1 MRVFFEFK
9 SKIDDSTALELPS
22 IYDSNASCAFRLT
35 ADIDF
40 DTVSSPSPSKSD
52 ASDPDDIGVHIIS
65 TARLPQM
72 CTNVSLANISSNSS
86 VAEDD
91 ELGDGLRT
99 GPPSLTKNQQQ
110 LDSGPSSLVT
120 QASQSS
126 PLARA
131 SSLTWVPG
139 QVERRRR
146 KLPEIPKTKKSKATG
161 FPSLTASFQLFLFQF
176 PLQQLC
182 RIFSISKARWPTS
195 WEARRAFR
203 ACSPSSRTHCWR
215 SSARTCSTRTRAP
228 TRTGCTAWVTLT
240 ADTARHTHRTT
251 TKASRLQMLKIRL
264 THPSRRP
271 LAAFLSVSSRCSKQL
286 TADCINFFHD
296 TTTSWRLRSATRF
309 MYRKR
314 LRTCGARV

>member
-1 MRVFFEFK
+1 M
-9 SKIDDSTALELPS
+9 L
-22 IYDSNASCAFRLT
+22 AFRLT

-139 QVERRRR
+139 QTERRRR
-146 KLPEIPKTKKSKATG
+146 KLPEIPKTKKSKSTG
-161 FPSLTASFQLFLFQF
+161 FPSLTASFRNFHFSISV
-176 PLQQLC
+176 LQQLC
-182 RIFSISKARWPTS
+182 RIFSISKAHWPTS
-195 WEARRAFR
+195 WAARRAFR
-203 ACSPSSRTHCWR
+203 ACSPSSRTRCWP

-228 TRTGCTAWVTLT
+228 TRTACTAWATST
-240 ADTARHTHRTT
+240 AATAQRTHRTT
-251 TKASRLQMLKIRL
+251 TKASRLQMLKIRR
-264 THPSRRP
+264 TRPSRRP
-271 LAAFLSVSSRCSKQL
+271 SAAFLSVSWRCSKRRIG
-286 TADCINFFHD
+286 DCISFFRD
-296 TTTSWRLRSATRF
+296 TTTSWKSRLETRF
-309 MYRKR
+309 MCRR
-314 LRTCGARV
+314 RPRICGARAST

>member
-1 MRVFFEFK
+1 M
-9 SKIDDSTALELPS
+9 ITLPWKVPA
-22 IYDSNASCAFRLT
+22 IYDLIALCAFRLT

-110 LDSGPSSLVT
+110 TDSGPSSLVT

-139 QVERRRR
+139 QAERRRR
-146 KLPEIPKTKKSKATG
+146 KLPEIPKSKKSK
-161 FPSLTASFQLFLFQF
+161 
-176 PLQQLC
+176 
-182 RIFSISKARWPTS
+182 
-195 WEARRAFR
+195 
-203 ACSPSSRTHCWR
+203 
-215 SSARTCSTRTRAP
+215 ST
-228 TRTGCTAWVTLT
+228 
-240 ADTARHTHRTT
+240 
-251 TKASRLQMLKIRL
+251 
-264 THPSRRP
+264 
-271 LAAFLSVSSRCSKQL
+271 
-286 TADCINFFHD
+286 
-296 TTTSWRLRSATRF
+296 
-309 MYRKR
+309 
-314 LRTCGARV
+314 

>member
-1 MRVFFEFK
+1 MSF
-9 SKIDDSTALELPS
+9 SSNPNWKIDDNAALELPE
-22 IYDSNASCAFRLT
+22 IYDLSPSCAFRLT

-120 QASQSS
+120 QAPQSS

-139 QVERRRR
+139 QAERRRR
-146 KLPEIPKTKKSKATG
+146 KLPEIPKTKKSKSTG
-161 FPSLTASFQLFLFQF
+161 FPSLTASFQLF
-176 PLQQLC
+176 
-182 RIFSISKARWPTS
+182 IFNL
-195 WEARRAFR
+195 
-203 ACSPSSRTHCWR
+203 R
-215 SSARTCSTRTRAP
+215 SSNF
-228 TRTGCTAWVTLT
+228 V
-240 ADTARHTHRTT
+240 
-251 TKASRLQMLKIRL
+251 ASFQSAKLIGRRVGQHDQHFKPAAVQAELVACVQVLVFAGRRLEPRL
-264 THPSRRP
+264 GPDAQLGRR
-271 LAAFLSVSSRCSKQL
+271 
-286 TADCINFFHD
+286 
-296 TTTSWRLRSATRF
+296 
-309 MYRKR
+309 
-314 LRTCGARV
+314 